1 MKHSILESLCEKIQR
16 RFLRAIGADKKYL
29 ANRTSFVLGYKVDL
43 DNPRTFNE
51 KMAWIKLYD
60 HNPLYHTLVD
70 KYAVKE
76 VVASKIGWE
85 HVAKPLKVFDSY
97 KEFDFSQLPAPP
109 FVIKSVHYGT
119 PIVIRKKSD
128 IDKVRIMRILKKQ
141 SSTSGYKT
149 NMEWGYKDVKPRVL
163 VEEYLSDGSEDNILN
178 DYKFWCFNGK
188 VRCMYFTCKY
198 KEIYENFY
206 DRDFNVIDIDHGFP
220 RHKPEFERPVL
231 FNEMI
236 NIAEKLSEG
245 IPFVRVDLYSCG
257 DKIYFG
263 EYTFFDWGGMH
274 AFRTY
279 EMDLEIG
286 SWLELPKEKRI

>member
-1 MKHSILESLCEKIQR
+1 M
-16 RFLRAIGADKKYL
+16 
-29 ANRTSFVLGYKVDL
+29 DL

-119 PIVIRKKSD
+119 PIVIRKESD
-128 IDKVRIMRILKKQ
+128 IDKVRIMKILKKQ
-141 SSTSGYKT
+141 SSTSGSKT

-178 DYKFWCFNGK
+178 DYKFWCFNGAPTY
-188 VRCMYFTCKY
+188 MYITNKGVIV
-198 KEIYENFY
+198 KENFY
-206 DRDFNVIDIDHGFP
+206 DMDFNHLPFTNGHENATREVKKPKGFEEMK
-220 RHKPEFERPVL
+220 RLAGVL
-231 FNEMI
+231 SQG
-236 NIAEKLSEG
+236 L
-245 IPFVRVDLYSCG
+245 PHVRVDFYDING
-257 DKIYFG
+257 KVYFG
-263 EYTFFDWGGMH
+263 EMTFYHWSGFMPFEPEEWDYKFVEW
-274 AFRTY
+274 
-279 EMDLEIG
+279 IK
-286 SWLELPKEKRI
+286 LPAKQS